1 MKYDIGIIGGGPGGY
16 VAALRGAQLGAKV
29 VLFEKDTLG
38 GTCLNRGCIPTTTLL
53 KSADILRQAEKA
65 DKFGVSVGPIV
76 LDYKKVKGRKDSI
89 VSQLTGGVAGLLKK
103 NGVEVIYKEAKIA
116 GKGRI
121 EAEGDIYE
129 TGAIILAAGSRPS
142 RPPIP
147 GIEHA
152 VDSTW
157 MLEQSSLPTSMAIVG
172 GGVIGVEFAAAFRA
186 FGVKVTII
194 EMLPKVLNMA
204 DDMVIASAQKL
215 LEREGIEVITGAK
228 VEKIGP
234 CSITYETEEGSFT
247 KAVDVVLAA
256 VGRVPETDGPLLKL
270 LGIQQER
277 GRVVTDSYMRTTVP
291 GIYAIGDVNGT
302 SMLAHTASRE
312 GIVAVNHIMGQDTA
326 PMQYERIPSCVYTT
340 PEIAW
345 IGMTEKEAAAMEL
358 DYLTGEFPLAGNGKA
373 LVEGETLGRI
383 KIISLKKTGE
393 ILGAHL
399 VCPHATDMIMEIG
412 ACMEAE
418 GTIDDIRAAIHPHP
432 TVSEGM
438 WEAAEDERDMAI
450 HW

>member
-38 GTCLNRGCIPTTTLL
+38 GTCLNRGCIPTKTLL
-53 KSADILRQAEKA
+53 KSADILRQAEMA

-89 VSQLTGGVAGLLKK
+89 VSQLTSGVAGLLKK

-172 GGVIGVEFAAAFRA
+172 GGVIGVELAAAFRA

-204 DDMVIASAQKL
+204 DDMVIASAQQL

-345 IGMTEKEAAAMEL
+345 IGMTEKRSSSNG
-358 DYLTGEFPLAGNGKA
+358 TGLSYRGISFS
-373 LVEGETLGRI
+373 GEWQS
-383 KIISLKKTGE
+383 ISRRRN
-393 ILGAHL
+393 
-399 VCPHATDMIMEIG
+399 PWQD
-412 ACMEAE
+412 
-418 GTIDDIRAAIHPHP
+418 
-432 TVSEGM
+432 
-438 WEAAEDERDMAI
+438 
-450 HW
+450 

>member
-38 GTCLNRGCIPTTTLL
+38 GTCLNRGCIPTKTLL
-53 KSADILRQAEKA
+53 KSADILRQAEMA

-89 VSQLTGGVAGLLKK
+89 VSQLTSGVAGLLKK

-172 GGVIGVEFAAAFRA
+172 GGVIGVELAAAFRA

-204 DDMVIASAQKL
+204 DDMVIASAQQL

-291 GIYAIGDVNGT
+291 GIY
-302 SMLAHTASRE
+302 
-312 GIVAVNHIMGQDTA
+312 
-326 PMQYERIPSCVYTT
+326 
-340 PEIAW
+340 
-345 IGMTEKEAAAMEL
+345 
-358 DYLTGEFPLAGNGKA
+358 
-373 LVEGETLGRI
+373 
-383 KIISLKKTGE
+383 
-393 ILGAHL
+393 
-399 VCPHATDMIMEIG
+399 
-412 ACMEAE
+412 
-418 GTIDDIRAAIHPHP
+418 IRQE
-432 TVSEGM
+432 S
-438 WEAAEDERDMAI
+438 
-450 HW
+450 